1 MGHILTIGIGVLVSV
16 LAVCFI
22 AYMAARGWHN
32 GIVYSLMGILVFVVA
47 FSTANKLAQSFS
59 PQFTKAIEPMITGM
73 VDDASLIAIGERAR
87 TEKNDEGEEIQLPI
101 VVPEEYDGSVY
112 SATLLSFREIGFDEG
127 TSKRFAEEMAQQ
139 HYEVNAAMRNKITA
153 KTASVIAYV
162 LVFVLICVILLCAG
176 FAVINLFNLIVRF
189 PKFDFI
195 SRILGAA
202 ASVFLGALIL
212 YFACWL
218 LRFMGALLPADIYN
232 SEVLAFFFKN
242 NPLTQITLY

>member
-1 MGHILTIGIGVLVSV
+1 M
-16 LAVCFI
+16 
-22 AYMAARGWHN
+22 
-32 GIVYSLMGILVFVVA
+32 
-47 FSTANKLAQSFS
+47 
-59 PQFTKAIEPMITGM
+59 
-73 VDDASLIAIGERAR
+73 
-87 TEKNDEGEEIQLPI
+87 
-101 VVPEEYDGSVY
+101 
-112 SATLLSFREIGFDEG
+112 
-127 TSKRFAEEMAQQ
+127 
-139 HYEVNAAMRNKITA
+139 
-153 KTASVIAYV
+153 
-162 LVFVLICVILLCAG
+162 
-176 FAVINLFNLIVRF
+176 INLFNLIVRF